1 MNSIPGIWDVGP
13 HAPIHVESSWQEFVR
28 EADGSVVT
36 DLVSEP
42 RSFENADFLFPQH
55 GVVAE
60 LKEVET
66 EFSRSPAIASGFD
79 ALMGRA
85 VAKDSEWRPPIFG
98 GKYPDWFAR
107 DFVRLFRPPLS
118 RILKKANRQIRE
130 TKAHFGITSST
141 GLLLLVNDGFTSLEP
156 HFVRSLACGLLT
168 TSYSSIDCL
177 LYLTVNRYVEI
188 AGSNTP
194 ILLVAPTYSDRVSD
208 SFVEFVESLCLK
220 WADYLQSK
228 IGPFTERGEIPSSAL
243 HTGTRAIVLPG
254 EQRG

>member
-1 MNSIPGIWDVGP
+1 MNSIPGFWDVGP
-13 HAPIHVESSWQEFVR
+13 HEPIHVESSWQEFVR
-28 EADGSVVT
+28 QADGAVVA
-36 DLVSEP
+36 DLVAEP
-42 RSFENADFLFPQH
+42 RSFENADFLFAQH

-66 EFSRSPAIASGFD
+66 EFSRSPAVASGFD

-85 VAKDSEWRPPIFG
+85 VAKDPEWRPPILG
-98 GKYPDWFAR
+98 GAYPNCLAQEFI
-107 DFVRLFRPPLS
+107 RLFRPPLS
-118 RILKKANRQIRE
+118 RILKKANRQIRD
-130 TKAHFGITSST
+130 TKAHFGITTPT
-141 GLLLLVNDGFTSLEP
+141 GLLLLVNDGFTALEP

-168 TSYSSIDCL
+168 TSYPSVDCL

-194 ILLVAPTYSDRVSD
+194 ILLVAPSYSDRVSD
-208 SFVEFVESLCLK
+208 SFVDFVENLCLK
-220 WADYLQSK
+220 WGDFLEAK

-254 EQRG
+254 ERRG